1 MFKKK
6 SGRRVR
12 GSVAEVVPDDAT
24 AAIEDAALIEQ
35 AAHAFEKSLKR
46 FAACRRDEA
55 DKVQRIVSVLP
66 GERPPRA
73 ASPTGTNV
81 ASQWLRVEE
90 GHNEMITH
98 MALDPLRQFA
108 TVFPEVNGVAAGYIR
123 AANDFRKA
131 KDKLRQAELKGKDT
145 HKAAQV
151 VRVTEAEFDKL
162 SKLVPHAFS
171 ELLKHRYEYFD
182 EVLRGLLTANVS
194 LSSPVCCMW
203 YEVTLD
209 SVRCGPMSMHILN
222 MRFSSST
229 FRHFTFHGAWRSRT
243 VHVRSEPHHRRIPML
258 MWKARPMNSSRA
270 YVIFPS

>member
-182 EVLRGLLTANVS
+182 EVLRGLLTANALYFS
-194 LSSPVCCMW
+194 RCMA
-203 YEVTLD
+203 VAD
-209 SVRCGPMSMHILN
+209 SAREIRAPPSQDSNVDVEGTPDELL
-222 MRFSSST
+222 
-229 FRHFTFHGAWRSRT
+229 A
-243 VHVRSEPHHRRIPML
+243 RIRDISIVG
-258 MWKARPMNSSRA
+258 KAA
-270 YVIFPS
+270 